1 MALLPQRS
9 AVKAG
14 TFNGPARRDK
24 FRELEEPM
32 KRNRKKMK
40 SQTEE
45 LSDRA
50 EGFYHRD
57 KTTTKQIDGWMDK
70 WIDRGR

>member
-1 MALLPQRS
+1 
-9 AVKAG
+9 
-14 TFNGPARRDK
+14 
-24 FRELEEPM
+24 M

-70 WIDRGR
+70 WIDRRR